1 MPVEDNDTLREILDL
16 QRIVVVGA
24 STDYDKAA
32 HIVPAFLQR
41 KGYEIVPIN
50 PRAEEVLG
58 HSAYD
63 ALSDVDETIDI
74 VQVFRPSDEVAGIV
88 DQAIVRDDVQVIWMQ
103 LGIRDDEAARE
114 AERAG
119 LSVVQNRCMKIE
131 YGMLM
136 R

>member
-1 MPVEDNDTLREILDL
+1 MPVEDDDTLRAILGL
-16 QRIVVVGA
+16 ERIAVIGA

-41 KGYEIVPIN
+41 KGYEVVPVN
-50 PRAEEVLG
+50 PRAEEVFG
-58 HSAYD
+58 RAAYD
-63 ALSDVDETIDI
+63 SLVDIDEEIDI
-74 VQVFRPSDEVAGIV
+74 VQIFRPSDEVAGIV
-88 DQAIVRDDVQVIWMQ
+88 DQAIARDDVQVIWMQ
-103 LGIRDDEAARE
+103 LRIRDTDAARK

-119 LSVVQNRCMKIE
+119 PSVVQDRCMKIE